1 MLHHLPNLITLTRI
15 VLVIPV
21 VYGIYW
27 HQYPMAMFL
36 FAVAG
41 LSDGVDGYLARRFR
55 WTSRFGAIMD
65 PAADKL
71 LLGASSIALVLVD
84 EFPFYLLLLLVVRDL
99 MIMCGAGIF
108 FVLTGPFQIAPS
120 RWGKFSTFL
129 HIYLL
134 LLIMIHLSLPAYSL
148 QEFGIWFDYLINT
161 GFWVVAV
168 AGLISGFTYLWYWTI
183 NLIEDPRWQIDS
195 EQENHQR
202 G

>member
-1 MLHHLPNLITLTRI
+1 MLHHIPNLITLTRI
-15 VLVIPV
+15 LLVLPV
-21 VYGIYW
+21 VYGIYQ

-41 LSDGVDGYLARRFR
+41 LSDGVDGYLARQFK
-55 WTSRFGAIMD
+55 WTSRFGALMD
-65 PAADKL
+65 PAADKF

-99 MIMCGAGIF
+99 MIICGAGIF

-129 HIYLL
+129 HISLL
-134 LLIMIHLSLPAYSL
+134 LLIMIYLSLPAYSL
-148 QEFGIWFDYLINT
+148 PEFRIWLDYLINT

-168 AGLISGFTYLWYWTI
+168 TGLISGFTYLWYGTL
-183 NLIEDPRWQIDS
+183 NLVEDPGWRIDS
-195 EQENHQR
+195 KQESP
-202 G
+202 